1 MVIIRGAAPALLA
14 SFRFMQVLGQD
25 TALYGA
31 CSAFDVA
38 LAVPY
43 MGRTSKG
50 ARNRTRK
57 LTWDSLP
64 LPLLPH
70 PPAALKPAAPACSTA
85 APAALKKKPPAAVV
99 RPGCTPWSC
108 FTAIMS
114 SEFWMVAL
122 PNSGDEQD
130 VVLNKI
136 KRATT
141 KEGRNDLS
149 EVERV
154 DLPGLVVGTLDSL
167 MALRSGQAGHISPS
181 LTPGACRESRLAC
194 EKAAR
199 LRACFVGVLS
209 CSDDLVKV
217 DFQIES
223 LVKRIDRQYRVR
235 GLSVPQGLAG
245 IWRCQRRVS
254 SWCSDS

>member
-14 SFRFMQVLGQD
+14 SFRFMQALGQD
-25 TALYGA
+25 TALA
-31 CSAFDVA
+31 RPFDVA

-43 MGRTSKG
+43 MGRTSEG

-70 PPAALKPAAPACSTA
+70 PPAAALKPAAPASSTA

-108 FTAIMS
+108 FTAVMS

-167 MALRSGQAGHISPS
+167 MALRSGQTGHISPS

-194 EKAAR
+194 EKAER
-199 LRACFVGVLS
+199 LRTCFVGVLA

-235 GLSVPQGLAG
+235 GLSVPQGHAG
-245 IWRCQRRVS
+245 
-254 SWCSDS
+254 